1 MALDDFYDL
10 NNDYKTRLVLHKRHS
25 DNVISAASTVI
36 DLLET
41 DEVVAIIGP
50 QSSIEATFAIE
61 LGRQVQVPIIT
72 FSVTSPSI
80 SHAKNPY
87 FIRTAQNDSYQVQ
100 ALTELIQGFDWHE
113 IVLIYEDTVYG
124 NGIIPYLTDALLKSN
139 IKITYKCAFL
149 KEASSLQIFQELN
162 QMRGLK
168 TQVFLV
174 HMMTT
179 SRVSQLFEHA
189 KDVGLMS
196 EGYAW
201 IITDELNI
209 FGLWAYD
216 TIWALA
222 QAVEDISPLHSPLY
236 TNLPN
241 NDSNPITSLGKS
253 QDGPRLLNSILNS
266 KPLLGLSGEFHIVN
280 GQLEPLALEIFNV
293 IGNGERV
300 IGYWNPKNG
309 ISRSLHSL
317 KRPSPSSVD
326 NLKKIIWPG
335 DSTMKPLGLGIPRIL
350 QKLKI
355 GVPKKDGFPG
365 LVQIKLNQT
374 TKEIIYQG
382 YCIDVFRA
390 AIDAL
395 PYSMKFD
402 YELQYYSF
410 NIPSKNSNYDELL
423 YQVHNKTFDAVV
435 GDISIVASRWYVDFT
450 LPFSDS
456 GVSMVVS
463 STPMHRNNGDMF
475 IFFKPFSWVLW
486 LAIALT
492 FVFVYFAMCFLR
504 LIQNE
509 NGNNVEVWHLLGIP
523 LASLFTIGK
532 LFYAHI

>member
-1 MALDDFYDL
+1 MGPTRSIDKDLSEFQSINVGVILNLNSSVGSMADICLSMALDDFYDL

-179 SRVSQLFEHA
+179 SLGSQLFEHA

-201 IITDELNI
+201 IITD
-209 FGLWAYD
+209 
-216 TIWALA
+216 
-222 QAVEDISPLHSPLY
+222 
-236 TNLPN
+236 
-241 NDSNPITSLGKS
+241 
-253 QDGPRLLNSILNS
+253 
-266 KPLLGLSGEFHIVN
+266 GLSN
-280 GQLEPLALEIFNV
+280 
-293 IGNGERV
+293 
-300 IGYWNPKNG
+300 
-309 ISRSLHSL
+309 SL
-317 KRPSPSSVD
+317 D
-326 NLKKIIWPG
+326 
-335 DSTMKPLGLGIPRIL
+335 
-350 QKLKI
+350 
-355 GVPKKDGFPG
+355 G
-365 LVQIKLNQT
+365 LV
-374 TKEIIYQG
+374 
-382 YCIDVFRA
+382 
-390 AIDAL
+390 
-395 PYSMKFD
+395 P
-402 YELQYYSF
+402 
-410 NIPSKNSNYDELL
+410 
-423 YQVHNKTFDAVV
+423 
-435 GDISIVASRWYVDFT
+435 IVLTQW
-450 LPFSDS
+450 
-456 GVSMVVS
+456 M
-463 STPMHRNNGDMF
+463 MF
-475 IFFKPFSWVLW
+475 
-486 LAIALT
+486 LA
-492 FVFVYFAMCFLR
+492 
-504 LIQNE
+504 
-509 NGNNVEVWHLLGIP
+509 
-523 LASLFTIGK
+523 
-532 LFYAHI
+532 